1 MLLTVL
7 DNHSFS
13 VENNTVRHT
22 LWNPCVLQMW
32 AVIDFACL
40 ELSFPLN
47 HFVPLSLPGF
57 FNDRKEALKKQC
69 ERAININK
77 I

>member
-1 MLLTVL
+1 
-7 DNHSFS
+7 
-13 VENNTVRHT
+13 
-22 LWNPCVLQMW
+22 MW